1 MDGLDA
7 AIRLSDVGFEYQ
19 AGNAVLDIAEFEVV
33 RGERVFLEGRS
44 GSGKSTL
51 LGLVGG
57 ILCAS
62 SGSVTVLGQSMAEL
76 TTAGRDRFR
85 ADYVGFIFQMF
96 NLLPYLSVVDNVLLP
111 CRFSARRAA
120 EALARSDSLAGA
132 AERILSRL
140 GLGQGLGSAGEEILQ
155 RAVTELSIGQQQ
167 RVAVARALIGG
178 PAIVIADEPASA
190 LDLDTRDRF
199 VKLLIDEC
207 AVTQSTVLFVSHDP
221 TLAPLF
227 DRAVSMSEVNRASME
242 SERGS

>member
-1 MDGLDA
+1 MDGLDT

-19 AGNAVLDIAEFEVV
+19 RGNAVLDIAQFEVL

-57 ILCAS
+57 ILSAS

-76 TTAGRDRFR
+76 STAGRDRFR
-85 ADYVGFIFQMF
+85 ADYVGFVFQMF

-111 CRFSARRAA
+111 CRFSTRRAV
-120 EALARSDSLAGA
+120 ETLTRSDSLVSA
-132 AERILSRL
+132 AKRILNRL
-140 GLGQGLGSAGEEILQ
+140 GLGIAQEGILQ
-155 RAVTELSIGQQQ
+155 RPVTELSIGQQQ

-178 PAIVIADEPASA
+178 PALVIADEPASA

-199 VKLLIDEC
+199 VHLLIDEC
-207 AVTQSTVLFVSHDP
+207 AVG
-221 TLAPLF
+221 
-227 DRAVSMSEVNRASME
+227 R
-242 SERGS
+242 

>member
-1 MDGLDA
+1 MDGLDT

-19 AGNAVLDIAEFEVV
+19 RGNAVLDIAQFEVL

-57 ILCAS
+57 ILSAS

-76 TTAGRDRFR
+76 STAGRDRFR
-85 ADYVGFIFQMF
+85 ADYVGFVFQMF

-111 CRFSARRAA
+111 CRFSTRRAV
-120 EALARSDSLAGA
+120 ETLTRSDSLVSA
-132 AERILSRL
+132 AKRILNRL
-140 GLGQGLGSAGEEILQ
+140 GLGIAQEGILQ
-155 RAVTELSIGQQQ
+155 RPVTELSIGQQQ

-178 PAIVIADEPASA
+178 PALVIADEPASA

-199 VKLLIDEC
+199 VHLLIDEC
-207 AVTQSTVLFVSHDP
+207 AVAGSTVLFVSHDP

-227 DRAVSMSEVNRASME
+227 DRALSMSEVNRAPME
-242 SERGS
+242 SERGG

>member
-1 MDGLDA
+1 MDGLDT
-7 AIRLSDVGFEYQ
+7 AIRLSGVGFEYQ
-19 AGNAVLDIAEFEVV
+19 RGNAVLDIAQFEVL
-33 RGERVFLEGRS
+33 RGERVFLEGPS

-57 ILCAS
+57 ILSAS

-76 TTAGRDRFR
+76 STAGRDRFR
-85 ADYVGFIFQMF
+85 ADYVGFVFQMF

-120 EALARSDSLAGA
+120 ETLTRSNSLVSA
-132 AERILSRL
+132 AKRILSRL
-140 GLGQGLGSAGEEILQ
+140 GIAQEGILQ
-155 RAVTELSIGQQQ
+155 RPVTELSIGQQQ

-178 PAIVIADEPASA
+178 PALVIADEPASA

-199 VKLLIDEC
+199 VHLLIDEC
-207 AVTQSTVLFVSHDP
+207 AVAGSTVLFVSHDP

-227 DRAVSMSEVNRASME
+227 DRALSMSEVNRAPME
-242 SERGS
+242 SERGG